1 MTSATDRR
9 LQRVEAA
16 LYPTEAMALWLQ
28 EAKAEHR
35 TLNELVASL
44 RTQPDEAWPVFR
56 LTHQAETG
64 AKARLKGYAS
74 VFTGLKGQRAQFLE
88 RGGRDAVRDA
98 AMLWFLFV
106 HVNERFMGEQRAM
119 WLLIALL
126 YAQVGAWVYQDF
138 RAMDEPLDGRIG
150 SCLGELY
157 GWQGTLSTLS
167 ERYFQGV
174 TPLMSEGEERLALMV
189 TEGEQLAV
197 RFNDALEM
205 ETAARKG
212 TRKRRPALPTPI
224 DLEAVKQGAQPTA
237 ESHANLLVDMARA
250 EACEMMGEK
259 KQALAIVER
268 HLRG

>member
-35 TLNELVASL
+35 TLTDLVQSL
-44 RTQPDEAWPVFR
+44 RHEPEEAWPLFR
-56 LTHQAETG
+56 LTHQAETS
-64 AKARLKGYAS
+64 AKARLKNARRCSRDSGPA
-74 VFTGLKGQRAQFLE
+74 RAVPRARWARRL
-88 RGGRDAVRDA
+88 RDA
-98 AMLWFLFV
+98 ATLWFLLV
-106 HVNERFMGEQRAM
+106 HVNAEFLAEQRAL

-138 RAMDEPLDGRIG
+138 RALDEPLDGRIA

-157 GWQGTLSTLS
+157 GWQGTIGALA

-174 TPLMSEGEERLALMV
+174 NPLMPEGEERLTAMV
-189 TEGEQLAV
+189 DEGELLAAS
-197 RFNDALEM
+197 FYDALEM
-205 ETAARKG
+205 ATAARKG
-212 TRKRRPALPTPI
+212 PRKRKPALPKPI

-237 ESHANLLVDMARA
+237 QSHASLLVDMARA
-250 EACEMMGEK
+250 EAHEMMGER
-259 KQALAIVER
+259 KQALAFAER
-268 HLRG
+268 HL